1 MDAPKDGFLT
11 GRRRFIALMGLAG
24 FSSALRVPA
33 ALAQAATPK
42 AAAPP
47 DTSRSAAPEVP
58 PEIADDAKALAGIVK
73 RRYGQY
79 LSDDDLKS
87 VTEELQFRLQ
97 NGKRLRGAKLENGD
111 EPDSTFHA

>member
-1 MDAPKDGFLT
+1 M
-11 GRRRFIALMGLAG
+11 
-24 FSSALRVPA
+24 
-33 ALAQAATPK
+33 
-42 AAAPP
+42 
-47 DTSRSAAPEVP
+47 P
-58 PEIADDAKALAGIVK
+58 PEIAADAKALAGIVK
-73 RRYGQY
+73 RRYGQF